1 MTSQPWGS
9 DAAGTGH
16 RPPADVLRLAL
27 KPTSDLPERSARRQR
42 VVVTGI
48 DEGVR
53 PSIEAA
59 RADLASR
66 LGSSPDRIVVEAAG
80 SVTWSD
86 QSCGCARPGRAYPQV
101 PVDGTYVRLA
111 VGSRAFHYH
120 GGGRREMFLCD

>member
-1 MTSQPWGS
+1 MTSRPRGS
-9 DAAGTGH
+9 GEAGH
-16 RPPADVLRLAL
+16 RPPADDLRMAL
-27 KPTSDLPERSARRQR
+27 KPTSDLPVQPARRQG

-59 RADLASR
+59 RADLAAR
-66 LGSSPDRIVVEAAG
+66 LGSSPDRIVVEVAG

-86 QSCGCARPGRAYPQV
+86 QSCGCSRPGRAYPQV
-101 PVDGTYVRLA
+101 PVDGTYVRLTI
-111 VGSRAFHYH
+111 GTRTFHYH

>member
-1 MTSQPWGS
+1 MG
-9 DAAGTGH
+9 
-16 RPPADVLRLAL
+16 L
-27 KPTSDLPERSARRQR
+27 KPTSDLPEQPARRQS

-48 DEGVR
+48 DERVW

-66 LGSSPDRIVVEAAG
+66 LGSSADRIVVEAAG

-86 QSCGCARPGRAYPQV
+86 QSCGCVRPGRAYPQV

-111 VGSRAFHYH
+111 VGERAFHYH